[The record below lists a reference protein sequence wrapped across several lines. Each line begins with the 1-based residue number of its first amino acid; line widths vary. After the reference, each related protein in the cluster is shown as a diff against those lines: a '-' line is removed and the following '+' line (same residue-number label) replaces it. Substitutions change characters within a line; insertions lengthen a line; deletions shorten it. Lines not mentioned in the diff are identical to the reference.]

1 MATFFSQQPDGD
13 EVRFSKPVGPGMEK
27 RPMVIG
33 ALLSVIVLVGLWLGW
48 APANQ
53 WFRSAMGNH
62 YADAAVASMEK
73 EDWVNAFQSAFKARR
88 WAPEDLGVL
97 HAFKRLLTESGADPA
112 GLIQVLEQIEEK
124 EQLGIEDQVSLAR
137 SYIIIGKPQEAR
149 AVHERLPDEAR
160 HRPEVLGMMVS
171 VLQAEGHEREAKDMS
186 QKALQS
192 APESPIEELKQIE
205 ADLGSSFTEVRAQ
218 AWQRMWQLARTS
230 DSVAMQAVTHLT
242 ICPDLTV
249 SSAEE
254 LLAIVKAHPHQGLHV
269 RLGVVSALAR
279 LQPTRKAQLLQDE
292 VSRFEEGEGSGDLP
306 VLARWLALEKQH
318 ALITQLIPVKLAGS
332 SRELYPI
339 LAQSLAEEKKWEELK
354 KMLTSGRPPVSP
366 SRVALW
372 LAEAE
377 AHLGAE
383 MSEVRRQLELS
394 LKNAQRE
401 HNRAA
406 LLSVVSIAEKHSLP
420 DIAMRA
426 CLEGATGADA
436 ASVQM
441 LQKAEELARL
451 QKDAD
456 ALLEVSRRLC
466 AARPSSTVFAGRLAY
481 LKLVLGVDME
491 TADTATG
498 DSRTE
503 KTKDDVPNALLNALV
518 ALRLGGGSGE
528 PGLHAVPIRELDG
541 LPPGQRAVAAG
552 LLQMAGRAGEAFQI
566 AEKVPEALLLDEELA
581 FLKKAR

>member
-1 MATFFSQQPDGD
+1 MSTFFSQDPDGG
-13 EVRFSKPVGPGMEK
+13 EARPAQPASQVMEK
-27 RPMVIG
+27 RPMVVG
-33 ALLSVIVLVGLWLGW
+33 TLLSVGVLVVLWLGW
-48 APANQ
+48 TPANQ

-73 EDWVNAFQSAFKARR
+73 EDWVNAFHSAFKARH

-97 HAFKRLLTESGADPA
+97 HALKRLLIESGADPA

-124 EQLGIEDQVSLAR
+124 EELGVEDQVALAR
-137 SYIIIGKPQEAR
+137 AYITIGKPQEAR
-149 AVHERLPDEAR
+149 AVHERLPDEVR
-160 HRPEVLGMMVS
+160 IRPEVLSMMVN
-171 VLQAEGHEREAKDMS
+171 VLQAEGHAREAKEMS

-192 APESPIEELKQIE
+192 APESPAEELKQIE
-205 ADLGSSFTEVRAQ
+205 GDLDSSFAEVRAQ
-218 AWQRMWQLARTS
+218 AWERMWRLARTS
-230 DSVAMQAVTHLT
+230 DPVAMQAVNH
-242 ICPDLTV
+242 LTV
-249 SSAEE
+249 SPGLTVSAAEE
-254 LLAIVKAHPHQGLHV
+254 LLAIVKSHPHQELHV

-279 LQPTRKAQLLQDE
+279 LQPTRRTQLFQEE
-292 VSRFEEGEGSGDLP
+292 VSRFAEGEGSGDLP

-318 ALITQLIPVKLAGS
+318 ELVATLVPVKLAGS

-339 LAQSLAEEKKWEELK
+339 LAQSLAEGRKWEELK

-377 AHLGAE
+377 AHLGSE

-394 LKNAQRE
+394 LTNAKRE
-401 HNRAA
+401 QNRAA
-406 LLSVVSIAEKHSLP
+406 MLSVVTVAEKHSLP
-420 DIAMRA
+420 DIAMKA
-426 CLEGATGADA
+426 CIEGATGADA

-451 QKDAD
+451 LKDAN

-466 AARPSSTVFAGRLAY
+466 SARPSSTVFAGRLAY
-481 LKLVLGVDME
+481 LKLVLGLEME
-491 TADTATG
+491 TAEAVAG

-503 KTKDDVPNALLNALV
+503 RTMDDVPGALLNAL
-518 ALRLGGGSGE
+518 ATLRFGGGE
-528 PGLHAVPIRELDG
+528 PGLHAVPLRDLDE

-552 LLQMAGRAGEAFQI
+552 LLQMAGREGEAFQI
-566 AEKVPEALLLDEELA
+566 AEKVPEALLLDEELV
-581 FLKKAR
+581 FLNKAR